1 MVKLLFYSV
10 LKMIQFDDQVK
21 VRFNLQLIKGTS
33 RIVQNLLKYS
43 NGTAV
48 SALIIRGSLPL
59 PDILDL
65 SLNDSESAISA

>member
-1 MVKLLFYSV
+1 
-10 LKMIQFDDQVK
+10 MIQFDDQVK

-65 SLNDSESAISA
+65 SLND